1 MKRSTLKAHH
11 NKWLLYLR
19 KKAEIESLY
28 DTRRAVQP
36 FRISKT
42 STGNYYDP
50 VKEAVFLI
58 DEKKEELYTFLYQ
71 ILEEEESIFQWL
83 DTIQDHHFR
92 TIVIWRYIVGYTWER
107 VDYEMSRGT
116 GETYT
121 GSASATY
128 FTRYINKHPEI
139 LEDE

>member
-1 MKRSTLKAHH
+1 MKRSTLKAHY
-11 NKWLLYLR
+11 NKWLLYL
-19 KKAEIESLY
+19 KKKQEIEYLY
-28 DTRRAVQP
+28 DTRRAAQP

-58 DEKKEELYTFLYQ
+58 DEKKEELYKFYIQ

-83 DTIQDHHFR
+83 DTIPDRRFR
-92 TIVIWRYIVGYTWER
+92 SIVISHYISGMNWKKTDIFLYQTGSGSCSSTYYNRYIE
-107 VDYEMSRGT
+107 
-116 GETYT
+116 
-121 GSASATY
+121 A
-128 FTRYINKHPEI
+128 HPEI

>member
-28 DTRRAVQP
+28 DTRRAAQP

-50 VKEAVFLI
+50 VQEAVFLI
-58 DEKKEELYTFLYQ
+58 DEKREELEKFCIQ

-83 DTIQDHHFR
+83 DTIQDHNFR
-92 TIVIWRYIVGYTWER
+92 SIVITHYINGMNWKETDLFLYQTGSGSTAVTYYNRYI
-107 VDYEMSRGT
+107 S
-116 GETYT
+116 
-121 GSASATY
+121 
-128 FTRYINKHPEI
+128 KHPEI
-139 LEDE
+139 LEEE